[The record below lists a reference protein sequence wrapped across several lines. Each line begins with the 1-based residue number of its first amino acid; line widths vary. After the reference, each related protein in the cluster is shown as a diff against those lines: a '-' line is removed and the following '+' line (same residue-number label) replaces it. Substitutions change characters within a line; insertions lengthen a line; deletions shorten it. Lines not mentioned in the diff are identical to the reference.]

1 MSLGVPLRYTEST
14 NYSNIMKN
22 PRCLALFESATK
34 SKVTFKIYRYNLK
47 RFMQFCNISNFDNL
61 LKIDSKLLNQKIEDW
76 LMDLRSKV
84 SPNSIPTMY
93 YGLELFFAM
102 NDVVI
107 NTIKLRRMLPA
118 KVKKSG
124 ASPWKTEDI
133 RKMLS
138 VTRYTRD
145 KALVHFLA
153 SVGARIGSIDGLKI
167 VNITEMPDGCKAVL
181 IYGDD
186 KEEYSSFLTPEAS
199 QALEVYFSERKQ
211 DGEIIN
217 SSSPV
222 FRTIYGRNNKSNP
235 KPLAVQSARCSIYR
249 LIEQARIVREK
260 QGFCFD
266 IQMDMGFRKRFN
278 TILKLNSE
286 VNSNIAEKLM
296 GHKRGLDGSYLV
308 PTKEQCFFE
317 FRKAINDL
325 TIDEKLKLEIELEKK
340 NQELDKEQIRKD
352 DRVLELENRLKRTEE
367 LLLIISKRLS

>member
-34 SKVTFKIYRYNLK
+34 SKVTFKIYLYNLK

-124 ASPWKTEDI
+124 TNPWKTEDI

-167 VNITEMPDGCKAVL
+167 SNITEMPDGCKAVL

-186 KEEYSSFLTPEAS
+186 KEEYFGFLTPEAS

-217 SSSPV
+217 RSSPV

-325 TIDEKLKLEIELEKK
+325 TIDERLKLEIELEKK